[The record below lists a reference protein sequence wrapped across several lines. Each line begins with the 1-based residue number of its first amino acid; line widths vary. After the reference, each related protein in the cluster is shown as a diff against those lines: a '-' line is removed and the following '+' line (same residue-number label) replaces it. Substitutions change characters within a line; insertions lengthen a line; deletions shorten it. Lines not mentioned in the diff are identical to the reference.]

1 MSKQKN
7 STQSHKIE
15 IRVSEEPPSLF
26 GRYIE
31 ALGRLLHAAAS
42 IGRLPFQTASTD
54 ITEQSVKRRIE
65 ELVTAHVQRRSDL
78 IISTSYPPLVQTV
91 THRVIQE
98 ILSTIYS
105 DLHARSLLPLSR
117 LTNRSIATDGLSTE
131 PLSFEQSSLKDLAIA
146 AQETFLVIGKLYKTT
161 SF

>member
-7 STQSHKIE
+7 STQPQKFE
-15 IRVSEEPPSLF
+15 VRVPEEPPSLF
-26 GRYIE
+26 SRYIE
-31 ALGRLLHAAAS
+31 ALGRLLYAAAS
-42 IGRLPFQTASTD
+42 IGRLPFQIGSTD

-91 THRVIQE
+91 THRAIQE

-105 DLHARSLLPLSR
+105 DIHARSLLPLSKP
-117 LTNRSIATDGLSTE
+117 TIRSIATDGLLTE
-131 PLSFEQSSLKDLAIA
+131 PLRIEHSSLKDLAIA
-146 AQETFLVIGKLYKTT
+146 TQETFLVIGKIYKTT